1 MKKANS
7 SKSRKVREA
16 SSKYRVDVS
25 KESCMTLIDQIQERL
40 LKLSPEKQ
48 REVLDFVAFL
58 QLHSHKLAAPTKDVN
73 QGKRIKDL
81 LTQLVTKKV
90 FSDIT
95 DPMDWQR
102 KVRKDRSL
110 PRRAGGAVSES

>member
-1 MKKANS
+1 
-7 SKSRKVREA
+7 
-16 SSKYRVDVS
+16 
-25 KESCMTLIDQIQERL
+25 MTLMEQIQNHL

-58 QLHSHKLAAPTKDVN
+58 QLNSHKLAAPTKDLKRS
-73 QGKRIKDL
+73 KRIKDL
-81 LTQLVTKKV
+81 LTQLATKKV

-102 KVRKDRSL
+102 KIRKDRSL
-110 PRRAGGAVSES
+110 PRHMT